1 MLHNSGLLSNFAY
14 NMSQTMTID
23 NKKTNLLLNNRDG
36 KN

>member
-23 NKKTNLLLNNRDG
+23 YKKTNFNNRDG